1 MTNEEV
7 KSRILMEMN
16 GAIDDDALRKLK
28 ICLDRN
34 FYGITVVD
42 NCTEVAT
49 VDMQTNDNMISR
61 FLFDLKIS
69 GLSDRTIDQ
78 YKRETKR
85 FFLIVDK
92 HYSEI
97 KPDDIS
103 YYLAVLMSR
112 KMSVNSVDNSRK
124 FLKPFFKWLY
134 ENEYIKKDIFIK
146 IKPIK
151 RTEKKKDFLTDAEI
165 VNIRDA
171 CQKDRRALA
180 LVDFLLSTGV
190 RVSECSNLKLEN
202 IDFNNGVVNIYATK
216 TSQWRKVY
224 LDSNALK
231 HLNDYLNTRTDNCP
245 YVFVN
250 TKQVNG
256 EVTRMKNGSMQRV
269 VQKYCQEAKIHKHCH
284 VHLFRKTLATR
295 LYRRGMDIK
304 IIATILGHKNLQ
316 TTETYYLSICEQ
328 DVEYLYNKCV
338 S

>member
-28 ICLDRN
+28 ICLDKN

-103 YYLAVLMSR
+103 
-112 KMSVNSVDNSRK
+112 
-124 FLKPFFKWLY
+124 
-134 ENEYIKKDIFIK
+134 
-146 IKPIK
+146 
-151 RTEKKKDFLTDAEI
+151 
-165 VNIRDA
+165 
-171 CQKDRRALA
+171 
-180 LVDFLLSTGV
+180 
-190 RVSECSNLKLEN
+190 
-202 IDFNNGVVNIYATK
+202 
-216 TSQWRKVY
+216 
-224 LDSNALK
+224 
-231 HLNDYLNTRTDNCP
+231 
-245 YVFVN
+245 
-250 TKQVNG
+250 
-256 EVTRMKNGSMQRV
+256 
-269 VQKYCQEAKIHKHCH
+269 
-284 VHLFRKTLATR
+284 
-295 LYRRGMDIK
+295 
-304 IIATILGHKNLQ
+304 
-316 TTETYYLSICEQ
+316 
-328 DVEYLYNKCV
+328 
-338 S
+338 